1 MKLLFGEKV
10 NLLRDL
16 YKVKEENGLFIENQN
31 NISWLLQGRTFISF
45 ASVRA
50 AVDLL
55 INDEAV
61 YLISNN
67 IESKRMIEEELE
79 DVGLIVR
86 KYPWYEPQKRLEI
99 INELTDSRYSKDSS
113 LEQEIMNLRLIMSD
127 AEQRNLTE
135 LGRDAA
141 AAMEASCFQ
150 IKRGMSERA
159 AAALMAQHCYERNIE
174 PNILLVAADDRIKRY
189 RHPLPTANLIDRD
202 VMLVIGGR
210 RNGQCVGL
218 TRYVAFSEPT
228 SENRQIRD
236 AVMYLNALL
245 FTETRP
251 AKNVG
256 DIFRRLIDAYG
267 IAGYP
272 REWQNHHQGG
282 VIGYNP
288 REVRVDFDTNLLVKA
303 GQAYAW
309 NPSINGFKAE
319 DTFIIGE
326 KENLTVTYTGEL
338 PNYQVQYKQGFM
350 TVPDIL
356 IRRHWQ

>member
-1 MKLLFGEKV
+1 MKRVFWEKV
-10 NLLRDL
+10 NQLRDL
-16 YKVKEENGLFIENQN
+16 YRGKEENGLLIENQN
-31 NISWLLQGRTFISF
+31 NIAWLLQGRTFISF

-50 AVDLL
+50 VVDLL

-61 YLISNN
+61 YLIANN
-67 IESKRMIEEELE
+67 IETKRMLEEELL

-86 KYPWYEPQKRLEI
+86 EYPWYEPRKRLEI
-99 INELTDSRYSKDSS
+99 INELTDSRYSKDSN

-127 AEQRNLTE
+127 GEQLNLAE

-159 AAALMAQHCYERNIE
+159 AAALMAQYCYERNIE
-174 PNILLVAADDRIKRY
+174 PNILLVAADERIKRY
-189 RHPLPTANLIDRD
+189 RHPLPTARKINRD

-218 TRYVAFSEPT
+218 TRYVAFSEPS
-228 SENRQIRD
+228 SETKKVRD
-236 AVMYLNALL
+236 AVMQLNALL

-251 AKNVG
+251 AKNIR
-256 DIFRRLIDAYG
+256 DIFRNLIDAYG
-267 IAGYP
+267 VAGYP
-272 REWQNHHQGG
+272 EEWQNHHQGG

-288 REVRVDFDTNLLVKA
+288 REIRVDFDTNLLVKA

-309 NPSINGFKAE
+309 NPSISGFKAE
-319 DTFIIGE
+319 DTFITGE
-326 KENLTVTYTGEL
+326 KDNLTVTYTGEL
-338 PNYQVQYKQGFM
+338 PNFQLQYQQGFM

-356 IRRHWQ
+356 VRRQWQ